1 MELEGHRVP
10 LVLTRSRRRT
20 VGMSLQD
27 GYVKVVAP
35 AWVPLDEIG
44 NILQHKSRWLSARYR
59 DWQHRQANRLEPE
72 DQWAHGAEILF
83 LGQPC
88 QLELCP
94 DIPEV
99 VWDAQRACVIFPL
112 SPQSGPDQVRDR
124 VHGWLQTQ
132 AKEILKERL
141 DFLSQRSGR
150 RYVRFSLTHARTRWG
165 SCTQDGHI
173 RLNWRL
179 VQFSL
184 PVIDYVV
191 AHELA
196 HVRAMDHSPDFW
208 QEVEKILPGYKLAQS
223 QLKGV
228 TLDI

>member
-1 MELEGHRVP
+1 MELEGQRVSVA
-10 LVLTRSRRRT
+10 LSRSRRRT

-44 NILQHKSRWLSARYR
+44 NILQHKSRWLSARLR

-72 DQWAHGAEILF
+72 QQWADNAEILF

-88 QLELCP
+88 RLSLSPEIQ
-94 DIPEV
+94 EV
-99 VWDAQRACVIFPL
+99 VWDAQSARLVLPL
-112 SPQSGPDQVRDR
+112 SVQSGPDQVRDR
-124 VHGWLQTQ
+124 VHGWLQAQ

-141 DFLSQRSGR
+141 DMLSARSGR
-150 RYVRFSLTHARTRWG
+150 GYARFSLTHARTRWG

-196 HVRAMDHSPDFW
+196 HLRAMDHSPDFW
-208 QEVEKILPGYKLAQS
+208 QEVETILPGYKQAQA

>member
-1 MELEGHRVP
+1 MELEGHRVAIA
-10 LVLTRSRRRT
+10 LSRSRRRT

-27 GYVKVVAP
+27 GRVKVVAP

-59 DWQHRQANRLEPE
+59 DWQQRQANGLDPE
-72 DQWAHGAEILF
+72 QQWAHGAEILF
-83 LGQPC
+83 LGQSC
-88 QLELCP
+88 QLALCP
-94 DIPEV
+94 ELQGV
-99 VWDAQRACVIFPL
+99 VWHAQAARLVLPL
-112 SPQSGPDQVRDR
+112 SAQADPDQVRDR
-124 VHGWLQTQ
+124 VHGWLQMQ
-132 AKEILKERL
+132 AKDILKERL
-141 DFLSQRSGR
+141 DILSARSGR
-150 RYVRFSLTHARTRWG
+150 GYARFSLTHARTRWG

-196 HVRAMDHSPDFW
+196 HLRAMDHSPDFW
-208 QEVEKILPGYKLAQS
+208 QEVETILPGYKQAQS